1 MLICGSTGDFIQVYI
16 NVVKNRIDNI
26 KYAYVCDPTV
36 NVATEILCTS
46 VKGKTFDE
54 STALTEQAFYHFWEI
69 KERHYKKCQVLIGTH
84 KERNY
89 PLPN

>member
-1 MLICGSTGDFIQVYI
+1 MLSCGSTCDLLQVYI
-16 NVVKNRIDNI
+16 NVVNNRSDNI
-26 KYAYVCDPTV
+26 KYACVCDPTV
-36 NVATEILCTS
+36 NVAIEILYTS
-46 VKGKTFDE
+46 VKGKAFDE
-54 STALTEQAFYHFWEI
+54 AAALTEQAFYHFWEM